1 MTRNRDASQQT
12 SQDMAKARAGTSIY
26 LEAVRDYLYGVFHNP
41 IPHDWHIVLSL
52 IIQVDAVGYPQ

>member
-1 MTRNRDASQQT
+1 MRNRDASQQT
-12 SQDMAKARAGTSIY
+12 SQDMAKARAGTSID

-41 IPHDWHIVLSL
+41 IPHIVLSL